1 MNLERD
7 KGTGNMYRELFERV
21 YKQMYIVELDGDR
34 VHVSW
39 EVGERVFKQVD
50 IVSLERGRL
59 HMYKKV
65 GESVCKQIDIANW
78 VRLYITLKYQNLK
91 LNKRIISYFFLF
103 DACTQT
109 FCACS

>member
-1 MNLERD
+1 
-7 KGTGNMYRELFERV
+7 MYTVNTRMLYWV
-21 YKQMYIVELDGDR
+21 YMSR
-34 VHVSW
+34 

-91 LNKRIISYFFLF
+91 LNKRIISYFFNF